1 MVEERKRTISEMVKD
16 TDLMT
21 AAIRQGIREELL
33 SQARAGISV
42 PVSKE
47 GKVVWLTP
55 DDIFKELGYAP
66 SASIKA
72 S

>member
-1 MVEERKRTISEMVKD
+1 MVEERNRTIEEMID
-16 TDLMT
+16 DDDLMT

-42 PVSKE
+42 PVSKD

-55 DDIFKELGYAP
+55 DDIFKELGYIPATQ
-66 SASIKA
+66 SKA